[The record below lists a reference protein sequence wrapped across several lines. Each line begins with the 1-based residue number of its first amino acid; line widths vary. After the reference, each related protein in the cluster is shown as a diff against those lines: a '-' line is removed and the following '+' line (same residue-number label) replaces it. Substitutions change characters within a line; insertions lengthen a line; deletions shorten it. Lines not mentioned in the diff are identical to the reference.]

1 MTEEEYEKFTR
12 ELEDELF
19 GKSEDETQRRTNP
32 G

>member
-19 GKSEDETQRRTNP
+19 GKSEDET
-32 G
+32 